1 MFNSGIKIR
10 YRKTLQFHV
19 FIFRVVVHAI
29 ISISRMK
36 FLVKRWKKTKK
47 TVKKAWSQDAAG
59 GRPDSEMSGVE
70 QNRQTTEELEP
81 DVNFGQK

>member
-10 YRKTLQFHV
+10 YRKTLQLHV

-47 TVKKAWSQDAAG
+47 TVKKAWLQDPAG
-59 GRPDSEMSGVE
+59 GRPDSEMSRVE

-81 DVNFGQK
+81 DFKFGPN